1 VVENKGPDYSAK
13 AYDGAGKETKT
24 ATGRLQ
30 KKDDSFVVKGLPQD
44 LAIIK
49 QDSNTN
55 PVAFKYGGAS
65 NPMEYFSWKSDQKG
79 VSNQFDKD
87 GKYCKINAKNG
98 NDKNIVCYFPCPAK

>member
-1 VVENKGPDYSAK
+1 VVDNKGPDYSAK

-24 ATGRLQ
+24 ATGRLE
-30 KKDDSFVVKGLPQD
+30 KKDESFVVKGLPQD

-55 PVAFKYGGAS
+55 PVAFKYGEAS
-65 NPMEYFSWKSDQKG
+65 NLMEYFSWKSDQKG

-87 GKYCKINAKNG
+87 GKYCKINAKNS
-98 NDKNIVCYFPCPAK
+98 NEKNIVCYFPCPAK